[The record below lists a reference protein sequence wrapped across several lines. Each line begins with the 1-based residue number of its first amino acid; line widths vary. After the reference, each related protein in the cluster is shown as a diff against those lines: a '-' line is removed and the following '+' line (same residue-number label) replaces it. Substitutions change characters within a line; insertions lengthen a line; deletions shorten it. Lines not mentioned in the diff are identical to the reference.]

1 MLNTK
6 DKLNDFTKQTKLV
19 LRKTYNQDDEYYEVS
34 GKSYNTIKT
43 IIQEYNKNNNAHVR
57 YINDYNKDVTIIQL

>member
-19 LRKTYNQDDEYYEVS
+19 LRKTYNRDDEYYEVS

-43 IIQEYNKNNNAHVR
+43 IIQKYNKNNNAHAS
-57 YINDYNKDVTIIQL
+57 YENDYNKDVTIIQL

>member
-19 LRKTYNQDDEYYEVS
+19 LRKTYNRDDEYYEVS
-34 GKSYNTIKT
+34 GKSYNAIKT
-43 IIQEYNKNNNAHVR
+43 IIQKYNQINNAPVS
-57 YINDYNKDVTIIQL
+57 YTNDYNKDVTIIQL